1 MSTYPPFLP
10 YFFWLTYLWRRG
22 EEEKAEVV
30 VEDEAEESSVA
41 EGSFEV
47 EVVEEGKV
55 LRTVIRTTPRKCR
68 AQYAKQPQVWQ
79 ESVSR

>member
-1 MSTYPPFLP
+1 MSTYPRSLP

-22 EEEKAEVV
+22 EEEKAEVA

-41 EGSFEV
+41 EGSSEV

-55 LRTVIRTTPRKCR
+55 LRTVIKMTPRKCR
-68 AQYAKQPQVWQ
+68 VQHVKQPQARQ